1 MPSCYTVI
9 CMSFEK
15 KESLSPLS
23 GVLRALCLTG
33 FATALFLAGYTLGKA
48 PAAYSENGVP
58 GEGGVAGIGDTPA
71 WLSQDVDF
79 RMFWE
84 VWKLVENSYVDQPVS
99 EKSLYYGSLLGM
111 LGGLGDQYSQFFDTE
126 MAEAFNQQ
134 IEGTFYGIGAEL
146 GLNEAGAIV
155 VIAPFND
162 APAGRAGILAG
173 DAIAKI
179 DGVETVGMT
188 VNEAVQRIRGEL
200 GTPVTLTIVRS
211 GGTAFDVAI
220 TRDEIKIDSVKHEI
234 REDGVG
240 VIEIAM
246 FNDDTVY
253 LFEQAAQE
261 MVQEGVT
268 DLVIDLRNNPGGY
281 FDGAIDLAA
290 YWIEDQT
297 AVMEEI
303 RGVRTEFKADGIP
316 RLKDMNTVVLVN
328 GGSASAAEILAGAL
342 QDYGFATLIGEKTFG
357 KGSVQEYHELPD
369 GSAVKITVARWL
381 TPLGRSIEKNGITPD
396 VVVEFTLEDFNAG
409 QDPQLEEALD
419 ILASQ

>member
-1 MPSCYTVI
+1 
-9 CMSFEK
+9 MSFEK

-48 PAAYSENGVP
+48 PEVYSEAGVP
-58 GEGGVAGIGDTPA
+58 GEGHVAGIGETPA

-79 RMFWE
+79 KMFWE
-84 VWKLVENSYVDQPVS
+84 VWKLVQKSYVDQPVS
-99 EKSLYYGSLLGM
+99 EKSLYYGSLVGM
-111 LGGLGDQYSQFFDTE
+111 LGGLGDQYSQFFDPE

-134 IEGTFYGIGAEL
+134 IEGTFFGIGAEL
-146 GLNEAGAIV
+146 GLDEFGAIV
-155 VIAPFND
+155 VIAPIKD
-162 APAGRAGILAG
+162 APASRAGILAG
-173 DAIAKI
+173 DNIIAI
-179 DGVETVGMT
+179 DGTDALGRTVS
-188 VNEAVQRIRGEL
+188 EAVQRIRGEQ
-200 GTPVTLTIVRS
+200 GTTVVLTIVRN
-211 GGTAFDVAI
+211 GGAPLDVSI
-220 TRDEIKIDSVKHEI
+220 VRDEIKIDSVTYEI

-246 FNDDTVY
+246 FNEDTVY
-253 LFEQAAQE
+253 LFEQAAQA
-261 MVQEGVT
+261 MVKDGVT

-281 FDGAIDLAA
+281 FDAAIDLAA

-297 AVMEEI
+297 AVMEEV
-303 RGVRTEFKADGIP
+303 RGERIEFRADGIA

-328 GGSASAAEILAGAL
+328 GGSASASEILAGAL
-342 QDYGFATLIGEKTFG
+342 QDYGFATIVGEQTFG

-381 TPLGRSIEKNGITPD
+381 TPLGRSIEKDGITPD
-396 VVVEFTLEDFNAG
+396 AVVEFTLEDFNAG